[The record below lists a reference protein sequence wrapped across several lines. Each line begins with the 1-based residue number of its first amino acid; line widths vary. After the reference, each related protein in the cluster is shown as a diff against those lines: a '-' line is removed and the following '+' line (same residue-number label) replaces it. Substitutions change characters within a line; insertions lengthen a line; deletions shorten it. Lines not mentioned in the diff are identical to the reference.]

1 MPHLSI
7 REVTKSFRGQ
17 EVLHKLS
24 LELGDGMTGLLGPN
38 GSGKST
44 LLRILATTLR
54 PSEGAIELEGLNPRT
69 NLRAYRGMVAFM
81 PQSFELHPSLTPLD
95 FLNLMSVLRGVTH
108 RKAYAQIEGLADALN
123 LTEVLSEGRLSEL
136 SGGTVQRVAIAAT
149 LIGHPRLILLDEPT
163 SGLDLE
169 ERIRFRLLIE
179 EVSRQAVVVM
189 ATHVTQDVEMGCARL
204 VILREGSL
212 VADDSPSDFTSALG
226 DRVRY
231 MTIRADELRS
241 IRRGHPVLSC
251 ASLPGGLLGVR
262 VVAGPGDQG
271 GERREPTVEDAY
283 AELMRRLSSNG

>member
-95 FLNLMSVLRGVTH
+95 FLNLMSVLRGVTRREAYAH
-108 RKAYAQIEGLADALN
+108 RSRAWRMRSTSPRCSRKAGSPSCRAAR
-123 LTEVLSEGRLSEL
+123 S
-136 SGGTVQRVAIAAT
+136 SGSRS
-149 LIGHPRLILLDEPT
+149 PRRSSD
-163 SGLDLE
+163 
-169 ERIRFRLLIE
+169 
-179 EVSRQAVVVM
+179 
-189 ATHVTQDVEMGCARL
+189 TQD
-204 VILREGSL
+204 
-212 VADDSPSDFTSALG
+212 
-226 DRVRY
+226 
-231 MTIRADELRS
+231 
-241 IRRGHPVLSC
+241 
-251 ASLPGGLLGVR
+251 
-262 VVAGPGDQG
+262 
-271 GERREPTVEDAY
+271 
-283 AELMRRLSSNG
+283 

>member
-95 FLNLMSVLRGVTH
+95 FLNLMSVLRGVT
-108 RKAYAQIEGLADALN
+108 RREARTQIEGLADALN

-241 IRRGHPVLSC
+241 VRRGHPVLSC

-262 VVAGPGDQG
+262 VVASPGDQG